1 MTSSTP
7 QKIAFNVIIA
17 SISKVL
23 NTGLALFGLMLI
35 TRYLGPDKFGLYI
48 TALAFNG
55 LFNALGDWGI
65 YQTATRE
72 ISRPKA
78 DEKIII
84 GNVMALRITVS
95 VILALLLPIM
105 IYFLPYSFEL
115 KIALLLVLLSYIFY
129 SFYQVLIGL
138 FQKRLIMYQ
147 VSLIELLGKL
157 IQVSIV
163 LLTIKLDLGFKFIV
177 IGITGSMLANF
188 ILVYLFSRRFIRFKL
203 NFQLQTWKKFLKESW
218 PIGLSVI
225 VTFIYFRADSILLKS
240 LEGNTAVGIY
250 GAAYKVL
257 ENITFFPGM
266 IIGLLMPMLSYYVF
280 KDRRKFQSIVNE
292 NFKLFIILIIPLII
306 IVMFFAEDIINI
318 VAGEAFVASATVLRI
333 VIFALAFIFF
343 GMLFGNILLVAKLQK
358 QQLVALSACALFNVS
373 ANLIFIP
380 KYSYLSTAY
389 VSVITE
395 FLVVVLSAY
404 IVYKNLH
411 FLPKMKNFRL
421 VILAGLVM
429 VLYIFIFS
437 SFPFFFLLLTS
448 PLVYFALL
456 VFLKVITKKE
466 IWMLIKK
473 EV

>member
-1 MTSSTP
+1 MSSSTP

-17 SISKVL
+17 SISKIL
-23 NTGLALFGLMLI
+23 NTGLALLGLMLI

-48 TALAFNG
+48 TALAFSG
-55 LFNALGDWGI
+55 LFNSLGDWGI

-78 DEKIII
+78 NEKIII
-84 GNVMALRITVS
+84 GNVMALRITLS
-95 VILALLLPIM
+95 VVLAFLLPVI
-105 IYFLPYSFEL
+105 IYFLPYTTEL
-115 KIALLLVLLSYIFY
+115 KIALFLILLSYIFY

-138 FQKRLIMYQ
+138 FQKRLIMYKITL
-147 VSLIELLGKL
+147 VELLGKL
-157 IQVSIV
+157 IQVGIV
-163 LLTIKLDLGFKFIV
+163 LLTIKLDLGFKFV
-177 IGITGSMLANF
+177 VLGITGSMFINF
-188 ILVYLFSRRFIRFKL
+188 ILVYILSRKFIHFKL
-203 NFQLQTWKKFLKESW
+203 NFNTQAWKKFLKESW

-225 VTFIYFRADSILLKS
+225 VTFIYFRADSILLKT
-240 LEGNTAVGIY
+240 LRGNVDVGIY

-266 IIGLLMPMLSYYVF
+266 IIGLIMPMLSYYVF
-280 KDRRKFQSIVNE
+280 KDRRKFKTIVNE
-292 NFKLFIILIIPLII
+292 NFKLFTILIIPLII
-306 IVMFFAEDIINI
+306 IVMFFAEDIIGI

-358 QQLVALSACALFNVS
+358 QQLVALSICAFFNVG

-389 VSVITE
+389 VSVVTE
-395 FLVVVLSAY
+395 FLVVALSAY

-411 FLPKMKNFRL
+411 FLPKMKNFGF
-421 VILAGLVM
+421 VVLAGLAM
-429 VLYIFIFS
+429 VLYIFVFS

-448 PLVYFALL
+448 PLIYFVLL
-456 VFLKVITKKE
+456 IFLKVVTKKE
-466 IWMLIKK
+466 IQMLIKK
-473 EV
+473 EI